1 MYCNNCG
8 EALEYQAPEYERG
21 RAYVQELYFCTACDN
36 IATTEEVNQLIEELL
51 HE

>member
-1 MYCNNCG
+1 MYSNNSG

-21 RAYVQELYFCTACDN
+21 SAYEQELYFCPACDN